1 MRNGYPEVRYTS
13 DNLTVWGEVV
23 SFHTFSGFKGVTM
36 KGHTKYIIAIGAI
49 IVTVVAVFLVV
60 NWKIFLTGEEEPLEK
75 KPVVRKSIIE
85 KVPIIPEL
93 KEKEPDVTVV
103 YRKKISLPETELQVK
118 PEKPVVAGKIEKK
131 KKPKKKIQKMPKSY
145 YARLNDEVRI
155 LFDYLDGRD
164 YVKVCKIEGGTQR
177 YFLYLLGKLSL
188 TLPVI
193 SEETRDIVILMHNM
207 AHFYRV
213 MGQEGIFL
221 GKGFLTQER
230 EIIEPS
236 MELLYE
242 WITEGI
248 KRSNKD
254 IEISTNDL
262 YEYACFFLNTLSG
275 KAYLA
280 RRDSRTRILVLY
292 YSLLVMDEANR
303 EDLNHHGIDIL
314 PPLNLLIDDIENRRG
329 LEYRDKYLGRL
340 RYMKKRVISH
350 REKGTLK
357 Y

>member
-1 MRNGYPEVRYTS
+1 
-13 DNLTVWGEVV
+13 
-23 SFHTFSGFKGVTM
+23 M
-36 KGHTKYIIAIGAI
+36 KGRTKYIIAIGVV
-49 IVTVVAVFLVV
+49 IVTIVAVFLVV
-60 NWKIFLTGEEEPLEK
+60 NWKIFVPGEKEPA
-75 KPVVRKSIIE
+75 VRKSIGE
-85 KVPIIPEL
+85 KVPIIPEM
-93 KEKEPDVTVV
+93 KKEEAEVEKEPDVTVV
-103 YRKKISLPETELQVK
+103 YRKKISTPVTELKAK
-118 PEKPVVAGKIEKK
+118 PGEPVVAGEIEKK
-131 KKPKKKIQKMPKSY
+131 KKPKKIQEIRKSY

-164 YVKVCKIEGGTQR
+164 YIKACKIEGGTQR
-177 YFLYLLGKLSL
+177 HFLYLLGKLSSNP
-188 TLPVI
+188 PVI
-193 SEETRDIVILMHNM
+193 SEETRDIVTLMHNM

-213 MGQEGIFL
+213 MGRESISL
-221 GKGFLTQER
+221 GKGFLTHER

-248 KRSNKD
+248 KRNNKN
-254 IEISTNDL
+254 IQTSTKDL

-292 YSLLVMDEANR
+292 YSLLVLDEANR

-314 PPLNLLIDDIENRRG
+314 PPLNLLIDDTQNRRG

-350 REKGTLK
+350 REKGILK

>member
-1 MRNGYPEVRYTS
+1 
-13 DNLTVWGEVV
+13 
-23 SFHTFSGFKGVTM
+23 M
-36 KGHTKYIIAIGAI
+36 KGRTKYIIAIGVI
-49 IVTVVAVFLVV
+49 IMTIVAVFLVV
-60 NWKIFLTGEEEPLEK
+60 NWKIFVPGEEEPLEK
-75 KPVVRKSIIE
+75 KPVVRKSIVE
-85 KVPIIPEL
+85 KIPVIPEI
-93 KEKEPDVTVV
+93 KKEEAEIEKEPDVTVV
-103 YRKKISLPETELQVK
+103 YRKKISSPVTKLQAK
-118 PEKPVVAGKIEKK
+118 PEKPVVAEKIEKK
-131 KKPKKKIQKMPKSY
+131 KKPKKIQKIRKSY

-155 LFDYLDGRD
+155 FFDYLDGRD
-164 YVKVCKIEGGTQR
+164 YVKVCKIEGGTQKH
-177 YFLYLLGKLSL
+177 FLYLLGNLSSNS
-188 TLPVI
+188 PVI
-193 SEETRDIVILMHNM
+193 SEETRDIVTLMHNM

-213 MGQEGIFL
+213 MGQESIFL
-221 GKGFLTQER
+221 GKGFLAHER

-248 KRSNKD
+248 KRENKN
-254 IEISTNDL
+254 IQISTKDL

-280 RRDSRTRILVLY
+280 RRNSKTRILVLY
-292 YSLLVMDEANR
+292 YSLLVLDEANR

-314 PPLNLLIDDIENRRG
+314 PPLNLLLDDIENRRG
-329 LEYRDKYLGRL
+329 LEYKDKYLGRL

>member
-1 MRNGYPEVRYTS
+1 
-13 DNLTVWGEVV
+13 
-23 SFHTFSGFKGVTM
+23 M
-36 KGHTKYIIAIGAI
+36 KGRTNYIIAIGVI
-49 IVTVVAVFLVV
+49 IVTIVAVFLVV
-60 NWKIFLTGEEEPLEK
+60 NWKIFVPGEKKTIEE
-75 KPVVRKSIIE
+75 KPVVRKSIVE
-85 KVPIIPEL
+85 KVPIIPEM
-93 KEKEPDVTVV
+93 KEEADVEKKPDVTVV
-103 YRKKISLPETELQVK
+103 YRKKIRTPVTEPQAK

-131 KKPKKKIQKMPKSY
+131 KKPKEIPKSY

-164 YVKVCKIEGGTQR
+164 YVKACMIEGGTQR
-177 YFLYLLGKLSL
+177 HFLYLLGKLSSNP
-188 TLPVI
+188 PVI
-193 SEETRDIVILMHNM
+193 AQETRDIVTLMHNM

-213 MGQEGIFL
+213 IGQESISL
-221 GKGFLTQER
+221 GKGFLAHEQ

-248 KRSNKD
+248 KRNNKN
-254 IEISTNDL
+254 IQTSTKAL
-262 YEYACFFLNTLSG
+262 YEYACFYLNTLSG

-292 YSLLVMDEANR
+292 YSLLVLDEANR
-303 EDLNHHGIDIL
+303 EDFNHHGIDIL
-314 PPLNLLIDDIENRRG
+314 PPLNLLIDNIENRRG

-350 REKGTLK
+350 REKGILK